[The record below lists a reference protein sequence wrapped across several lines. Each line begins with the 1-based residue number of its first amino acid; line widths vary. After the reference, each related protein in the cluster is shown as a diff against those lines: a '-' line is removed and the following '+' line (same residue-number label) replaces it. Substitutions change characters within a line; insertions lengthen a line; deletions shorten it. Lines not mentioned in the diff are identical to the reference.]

1 MNVLIFHPDEA
12 VAHTLNL
19 LFRSEDRG
27 AANTSTYT
35 DDDEDARHLL
45 SVYTYDLVVIGDA
58 GVDALQLIR
67 FARDRKIET
76 PIIIVSPDSSV
87 ERKVR
92 MLEAGV
98 DDYLVAPYHRDE
110 LLARSRVVV
119 RRAQGRPTNTIAV
132 GPIVIRDDVVTV
144 NGERV
149 HFTGHEC
156 SLLRLLATRK
166 NTTVNKD
173 TIMGALYPNDADEPE
188 SKIVDVYV
196 CKIRAKLRDHG
207 VAGCLQ
213 TAWGKGYV
221 LTEVVGADA
230 TYTQFSAQN
239 TIGRILALMGDKRP
253 RLSAEVAAGVGIKS
267 HSVQGR
273 LSHMRVKGWLKND
286 IIRNGRARLTN
297 WTITEAG
304 LAELAE
310 RRQNEKRI
318 KEAA

>member
-12 VAHTLNL
+12 RAQTTHLI
-19 LFRSEDRG
+19 FRSDDRSMVSTC
-27 AANTSTYT
+27 TS
-35 DDDEDARHLL
+35 DEEDARHLL
-45 SVYTYDLVVIGDA
+45 SVYPYDLLVIGDV
-58 GVDALQLIR
+58 GVDTLQLVR
-67 FARDRKIET
+67 FVRDRKIET
-76 PIIIVSPDSSV
+76 PIIVTSPDESV
-87 ERKVR
+87 DRTVR

-98 DDYLVAPYHRDE
+98 DDYLVAPYHCDE
-110 LLARSRVVV
+110 LIARSRAVV
-119 RRAQGRPTNTIAV
+119 RRSQGRSTNSISV
-132 GPIVIRDDVVTV
+132 GPIVVGDGTVTV
-144 NGERV
+144 NGEKV
-149 HFTGHEC
+149 HFTGHEHTI
-156 SLLRLLATRK
+156 LRLLATRK
-166 NTTVNKD
+166 NTAVDKE
-173 TIMGALYPNDADEPE
+173 TIMAMLYPNDADEAE
-188 SKIVDVYV
+188 SKIVDVYI

-213 TAWGKGYV
+213 TAWGKGYS
-221 LTEVVGADA
+221 LNEVVGADA

-239 TIGRILALMGDKRP
+239 AIGRILALLGDKQS
-253 RLSAEVAAGVGIKS
+253 RLSGEIARGVNIKS

-310 RRQNEKRI
+310 RRQNEQRI

>member
-12 VAHTLNL
+12 VARTTDLI
-19 LFRSEDRG
+19 FRADDRG
-27 AANTSTYT
+27 MTSTYT
-35 DDDEDARHLL
+35 EDDEDARHLL
-45 SVYTYDLVVIGDA
+45 SVYTYDLVVLGDA
-58 GVDALQLIR
+58 GVDSLQLVR
-67 FARDRKIET
+67 FVRDRKIET

-110 LLARSRVVV
+110 LIARSRAVV
-119 RRAQGRPTNTIAV
+119 RRSHGRSTNTITV
-132 GPIVIRDDVVTV
+132 GPIVIRDDVITV

-149 HFTGHEC
+149 HFTGHEHTI
-156 SLLRLLATRK
+156 LRLLATRK
-166 NTTVNKD
+166 NATVSKEA
-173 TIMGALYPNDADEPE
+173 IMDALYTNDADEAE
-188 SKIVDVYV
+188 SKIVDVYI

-213 TAWGKGYV
+213 TVWGKGYV
-221 LTEVVGADA
+221 LNEVVGADA

-239 TIGRILALMGDKRP
+239 TIGRILALLGDKQSRV
-253 RLSAEVAAGVGIKS
+253 SAEVAAGVNIKA
-267 HSVQGR
+267 HSIHGR
-273 LSHMRVKGWLKND
+273 LSHMKAKGWVKND
-286 IIRNGRARLTN
+286 IVRNGRARITN
-297 WTITEAG
+297 WSITEAG

-310 RRQNEKRI
+310 RRVNEQRI